1 YRSCRAGNSM
11 AHWFPGIPRGRY
23 DSHSP
28 CPGGHLGTRK
38 HSPGSKCMTS
48 TSTRECASF
57 PFDALFFFVSLLS
70 TPMATTADPTPFY
83 KKLAFNLLTLVLLG
97 GILYVGQSI
106 LVPLFFS
113 ILLATLLY
121 PVVAF
126 LRRWK
131 IPHPVA
137 IIMSLLVRMALIV
150 WISYFLLRQMV
161 SCFADIDVIKERL
174 NELFTSLQ
182 VWVRE
187 HFNINIREQQEYIQ
201 DAKEKVEAEKIVGAT
216 VVSLTTFISYLV
228 LLPVYTFLVLYYK
241 ELIKQFFIFVFRND
255 TEDQIREVLHESR
268 LVGQSFITGL
278 LIEVA
283 IVFSLNSV
291 GFLILG
297 IKYPL
302 FLALV
307 AALLNLVPYIGML
320 VANVFCMLITLVS
333 SENLADVLWVG
344 VVLALVQLVD
354 NNFLMPF
361 IVGSKVRINALAT
374 LIGILVGGALCGI
387 PGMFLAIPGI

>member
-1 YRSCRAGNSM
+1 
-11 AHWFPGIPRGRY
+11 
-23 DSHSP
+23 
-28 CPGGHLGTRK
+28 
-38 HSPGSKCMTS
+38 
-48 TSTRECASF
+48 
-57 PFDALFFFVSLLS
+57 
-70 TPMATTADPTPFY
+70 MATTADPTPFY

-137 IIMSLLVRMALIV
+137 IIMSLLVAMAVIV
-150 WISYFLLRQMV
+150 GITYFLSRQMV
-161 SCFADIDVIKERL
+161 SFFADIDVIKERL

-201 DAKEKVEAEKIVGAT
+201 DTKEKVEAEKIVGAT
-216 VVSLTTFISYLV
+216 VVSFTTFISYLV

-374 LIGILVGGALCGI
+374 LVGILVGGALCGI
-387 PGMFLAIPGI
+387 PGMFLAIPGIAVLKVIFDRVDPLKPYGILVGDNVETPRLSFRKLQFGRKRSPR